1 MAYFAQCSYCW
12 TQLHHKKYRRISQK
26 HKNSCT
32 ITCLLFKFVHHGK
45 FKNTKAVS
53 IRPFIRKLFKFAGF
67 FLSLSI
73 DLLAADSLSCGQ
85 SVSRGIFYHNRV
97 WTWRPAS
104 NKWIKPGGWT
114 WKALLIRNNFISE
127 NKYSQGQRWRVGK
140 TGSSVQFV
148 KCQVSMRCDTVNSNL
163 KSTALELTAN
173 LTLF

>member
-1 MAYFAQCSYCW
+1 MQLLLDSITSPKISQDFTIAQKHTHNYMFALQIRSSW
-12 TQLHHKKYRRISQK
+12 QVQK
-26 HKNSCT
+26 HKSCFNSSVY
-32 ITCLLFKFVHHGK
+32 K
-45 FKNTKAVS
+45 KALQ
-53 IRPFIRKLFKFAGF
+53 IRWI
-67 FLSLSI
+67 FLSLSV

-85 SVSRGIFYHNRV
+85 SVSIGIFYHNRV
-97 WTWRPAS
+97 WTWQPAS